1 MLAKPFTTAGE
12 VELPAT
18 GGKRVIQVHPERID
32 WLQLTTRITAGDE
45 AAFACFYEHF
55 FERLFRYVLVMTRGD
70 EQLSRDLLQQT
81 MLKVVRYLKPFPDET
96 ILWSW
101 LTQSAKTSF
110 IDVLRRQERA
120 PEFVALESVSPVS
133 QPHDEQTDETLV
145 LEAAL
150 ERALKG
156 LGTDE
161 QELIQS
167 VYFDELSH
175 KQIAESTGSTPK
187 AVESKLA
194 RVRQKLRKLLTGTLN
209 DERQS

>member
-1 MLAKPFTTAGE
+1 MLANPFITAGE
-12 VELPAT
+12 VELRAT
-18 GGKRVIQVHPERID
+18 GGERVIQVRPEQID

-45 AAFACFYEHF
+45 AAFACLYEHF
-55 FERLFRYVLVMTRGD
+55 FDRLFRYVLVMTKGD
-70 EQLSRDLLQQT
+70 EELSRDLMQQT

-110 IDVLRRQERA
+110 IDVLRRRQRG
-120 PEFVALESVSPVS
+120 PELVALESVNPVS
-133 QPHDEQTDETLV
+133 QPRDDSADETLM

-156 LGTDE
+156 LDTDE

-175 KQIAESTGSTPK
+175 KQIAESTGCTPK

-194 RVRQKLRKLLTGTLN
+194 RVRQKLRKLLTGILN